1 MSAEIQPDGL
11 SDEIA
16 RVLHEGD
23 IASWTLAAVAVVVSA
38 TERASREAAIGVL
51 AAAGI
56 NPASLDGV
64 LRAERAAQAT
74 APLLQAGAI
83 AQAGSLSW
91 ADQTDEA
98 LRAQGRASA
107 LAGPAFAQMVPAL
120 PGMAQLLAAPD
131 AAILDVGTGVAA
143 MAVSYAQALPGVR
156 VVGIDVMPRA
166 IELARETVADS
177 TVADRV
183 EVRLQDVQELGDV
196 DRYAMAWIPA
206 PFIPEAPLRR
216 AMPRVA
222 ASLVPGGWACLGYG
236 QLTGSPIEQAVT
248 RFKTISYGGTA
259 LDPGQASDLLT
270 AVGLVDITMPPTPP
284 GAPAITIGRRPPP

>member
-23 IASWTLAAVAVVVSA
+23 IASWTLAAVAVVLST

-56 NPASLDGV
+56 NPAGLDGV
-64 LRAERAAQAT
+64 SRAERAAQAT
-74 APLLQAGAI
+74 ASLLQAGAI
-83 AQAGSLSW
+83 AQAGSLCW
-91 ADQTDEA
+91 ADQSDEA

-107 LAGPAFAQMVPAL
+107 LAGPAFARMVPAI
-120 PGMAQLLAAPD
+120 PGMAQLLAGPD
-131 AAILDVGTGVAA
+131 PAILDVGTGIAA

-166 IELARETVADS
+166 IELARETIAES

-183 EVRLQDVQELGDV
+183 EVRLQDVQELDDV

-206 PFIPEAPLRR
+206 PFIPEAPLRH

-236 QLTGSPIEQAVT
+236 RLTGSPIEQAVT

-259 LDPGQASDLLT
+259 LHPDQASDLL
-270 AVGLVDITMPPTPP
+270 AAAGLVDITMPPMPP
-284 GAPAITIGRRPPP
+284 GAPAITVGRRPPP